1 MYNYYLGG
9 KDHFAADRAAADKAI
24 EAFPSLAVAARENR
38 AFIRRAVTY
47 VSSAGGVDQF
57 LDIGSGLP
65 SAGAVHEVAQGI
77 NPAARVVYVD
87 NDPLVL
93 AHARALLTSTPE
105 GRCAYI
111 HADMREPRK
120 ILGDPATLE
129 TLDFS
134 RPVALILA
142 AVLHFL
148 SDQDEPARI
157 VATLMDALPSGS
169 YLVASHGSPEYI
181 PDEVEQGITRA
192 YTTGG
197 VNVTVRDHSQ
207 FADIAF
213 RGLEL
218 VPPGLLV
225 ISEWQPEPAAGPRPH
240 PWEVSVNGG
249 VARKP

>member
-1 MYNYYLGG
+1 MHRPRGW
-9 KDHFAADRAAADKAI
+9 
-24 EAFPSLAVAARENR
+24 
-38 AFIRRAVTY
+38 
-47 VSSAGGVDQF
+47 Q
-57 LDIGSGLP
+57 
-65 SAGAVHEVAQGI
+65 
-77 NPAARVVYVD
+77 
-87 NDPLVL
+87 
-93 AHARALLTSTPE
+93 ARADVQELV
-105 GRCAYI
+105 
-111 HADMREPRK
+111 
-120 ILGDPATLE
+120 DPATRE

-148 SDQDEPARI
+148 SDEDEPARI

-169 YLVASHGSPEYI
+169 YLVASHGSPEYVSH
-181 PDEVEQGITRA
+181 EVEQGITRA
-192 YTTGG
+192 YATGG

-225 ISEWQPEPAAGPRPH
+225 ISEWRPESAASPRPQA
-240 PWEVSVNGG
+240 WEVSVNGA

>member
-9 KDHFAADRAAADKAI
+9 KDNFAADRAAADKAI
-24 EAFPSLAVAARENR
+24 EAFPSIAIAARENR

-47 VSSAGGVDQF
+47 VSSEAGVHQF

-65 SAGAVHEVAQGI
+65 TAGAVHEVAQGI
-77 NPAARVVYVD
+77 NPGARVVYVD

-105 GRCAYI
+105 GHCAYI
-111 HADMREPRK
+111 HADLREPRK
-120 ILGDPATLE
+120 ILGDQAARE

-148 SDQDEPARI
+148 SDEDDPARI

-169 YLVASHGSPEYI
+169 YLIASHGSPEYV
-181 PDEVEQGITRA
+181 PDEVGQGITRA

-197 VNVTVRDHSQ
+197 MNVTVRDHSQ

-225 ISEWQPEPAAGPRPH
+225 ISEWHPEPAVGPRPQ
-240 PWEVSVNGG
+240 PWEVSVNGA